1 MGGSLVTAPPRYPIF
16 IPSKGRAGH
25 CQTVRCFLRDG
36 VPFRLVV
43 EPSEEDAYRAAFPTA
58 PILITPKNEMRLLGV
73 RNWIRDLSIDEG
85 FDRHWQFDDNIEGI
99 WRWHQ
104 GRRLH
109 CNGNLAILTAE
120 EFTDRYTNIGLSGF
134 NYVMFGIGQAPPFRL
149 NQHVYSATLIN
160 NRMPYRWRLLYN
172 DDTDLCL
179 QVLSGGLCTVLFNA
193 FLVQKLG
200 TMVVPGGNTEDLY
213 QNDGRLRMARA
224 LERVWPGVVTTDR
237 RFQRPQ
243 HVVKD
248 AWRKFDTP
256 LVRRTD
262 LDWDEVAARVPI
274 PMKQIRTRAP
284 RVRRDSTV

>member
-1 MGGSLVTAPPRYPIF
+1 
-16 IPSKGRAGH
+16 
-25 CQTVRCFLRDG
+25 
-36 VPFRLVV
+36 
-43 EPSEEDAYRAAFPTA
+43 
-58 PILITPKNEMRLLGV
+58 
-73 RNWIRDLSIDEG
+73 
-85 FDRHWQFDDNIEGI
+85 
-99 WRWHQ
+99 
-104 GRRLH
+104 
-109 CNGNLAILTAE
+109 
-120 EFTDRYTNIGLSGF
+120 
-134 NYVMFGIGQAPPFRL
+134 
-149 NQHVYSATLIN
+149 
-160 NRMPYRWRLLYN
+160 MPYRWRLLYN